1 MNCNKIIIILKL
13 YIMILAVRDRTIK
26 ELQMQIEER
35 KNLLMNKHK
44 SLKTTIQD
52 NEFLED
58 VYQDYGKY
66 YGFIKKQK
74 EEQISAFEIINDY
87 LEKIILETKLTDAS
101 LSEAKFE
108 QRAITER
115 INDIKK
121 ELEEIIEGY

>member
-1 MNCNKIIIILKL
+1 
-13 YIMILAVRDRTIK
+13 
-26 ELQMQIEER
+26 MQIEER